1 MVRLAPVPAS
11 ALPDA
16 WPHAAPLIAL
26 ACARSSG
33 KFLPQDVARAVAEH
47 RFQLWLGL
55 EEGCPRAGP
64 AGPDPGGEPGASAL
78 ESPIR
83 VMLLTR
89 LLSYPRLRVCEVL
102 ACVGD
107 DRPAWEPLLDHVEA
121 WARAQGCALMQ
132 PIARP
137 GWERVLAKRGYR
149 KTHVM
154 LEKKL

>member
-1 MVRLAPVPAS
+1 MVEIALVPAGML
-11 ALPDA
+11 ADV
-16 WPHAAPLIAL
+16 WPRVAPLVEL

-33 KFLPQDVARAVAEH
+33 KFLPADVARAVAER

-55 EEGCPRAGP
+55 DEAEPDAPSATP
-64 AGPDPGGEPGASAL
+64 AGAPDDADDDDV
-78 ESPIR
+78 IR

-89 LLSYPRLRVCEVL
+89 LLPYPRLLACEVL

-107 DRPAWEPLLDHVEA
+107 DRETWEPLLEHVEA
-121 WARAQGCALMQ
+121 WARSHGAQLMQ